1 MKNWEDV
8 KIAPEFNEQGVA
20 CYRLTGADFL
30 NEYYIISEAET
41 RKLLNTPEIVG
52 YEVYNCLI
60 SSTSQMLYYL
70 KEQKKVTTAN
80 ILSIL
85 RGALNYPLEESCYRE
100 HIRVHDIS
108 FLSSERVFENEEIA
122 GLEIKYSKLTMVPDS
137 TLMIGDIIASGETL
151 IHCLRY
157 VTDFY
162 REHGAKLR
170 NIIIFTIGGTKGID
184 ILEDL
189 TRDIREFWPE
199 FEGFITVYYE
209 GIFATY
215 QDKGVSGINLPDVDF
230 YWKGGIVA
238 PEFRR
243 ETLSMCSPLFE
254 KCIIYDGGARR
265 YEIHEHVEEVLEF
278 WEGIRERADQ
288 INFPKLLEEKL
299 GYELPIDYEDWI
311 AAIEKLS
318 ANPLMKIIISK
329 PMAKDCQ
336 YKKIVVEKKGDGY
349 QAAKYTEKQVFH
361 DNFGVEDLQGY
372 LMEAI
377 HDTFLQVNA
386 WDEKKEYSLLISKKG
401 AVTLRAKASKEA
413 PDTVTEH
420 NRKKNYILDEGQVI
434 PPLVDMGI
442 FTGEGKVVK
451 SMYDK
456 FRQINRFIEMIDDA
470 IREYKG
476 EEIHIIDFGCGKSYL
491 TFITL

>member
-1 MKNWEDV
+1 MNNWDNV
-8 KIAPEFNEQGVA
+8 RLVPEFNEQGVA
-20 CYRLTGADFL
+20 CYRLDGGDYV
-30 NEYYIISEAET
+30 NEYYITSEAET
-41 RKLLNTPEIVG
+41 RKLLNTPEVVG

-60 SSTSQMLYYL
+60 PSTCQMLYYL

-85 RGALNYPLEESCYRE
+85 RGALNYPLEEACYKE

-108 FLSSERVFENEEIA
+108 FLSSERVFAEDEMT

-162 REHGAKLR
+162 REHGTKLR

-184 ILEDL
+184 ILENL
-189 TRDIREFWPE
+189 TKEIREFWPE
-199 FEGFITVYYE
+199 FEGFITVFYE

-278 WEGIRERADQ
+278 WKEMLARADK
-288 INFPKLLEEKL
+288 IDFKALLDEKL
-299 GYELPIDYEDWI
+299 GYATPISFEDWVK
-311 AAIEKLS
+311 ANHYEK
-318 ANPLMKIIISK
+318 ISSSVNK
-329 PMAKDCQ
+329 WL
-336 YKKIVVEKKGDGY
+336 YKQE
-349 QAAKYTEKQVFH
+349 
-361 DNFGVEDLQGY
+361 QGY
-372 LMEAI
+372 IQSMQ
-377 HDTFLQVNA
+377 D
-386 WDEKKEYSLLISKKG
+386 
-401 AVTLRAKASKEA
+401 VTLKEIA
-413 PDTVTEH
+413 EERIEQFTTAL
-420 NRKKNYILDEGQVI
+420 KKYIL
-434 PPLVDMGI
+434 
-442 FTGEGKVVK
+442 
-451 SMYDK
+451 
-456 FRQINRFIEMIDDA
+456 
-470 IREYKG
+470 
-476 EEIHIIDFGCGKSYL
+476 
-491 TFITL
+491 

>member
-230 YWKGGIVA
+230 YWRRCPCAARCLKSASFMTVA
-238 PEFRR
+238 QDDMRSTSTWKRCWNSGRVSGNAQTRSIFR
-243 ETLSMCSPLFE
+243 S
-254 KCIIYDGGARR
+254 
-265 YEIHEHVEEVLEF
+265 F
-278 WEGIRERADQ
+278 W
-288 INFPKLLEEKL
+288 KKS
-299 GYELPIDYEDWI
+299 
-311 AAIEKLS
+311 S
-318 ANPLMKIIISK
+318 AMSCRLTMRT
-329 PMAKDCQ
+329 
-336 YKKIVVEKKGDGY
+336 G
-349 QAAKYTEKQVFH
+349 
-361 DNFGVEDLQGY
+361 
-372 LMEAI
+372 
-377 HDTFLQVNA
+377 
-386 WDEKKEYSLLISKKG
+386 
-401 AVTLRAKASKEA
+401 LRQTTTA
-413 PDTVTEH
+413 
-420 NRKKNYILDEGQVI
+420 
-434 PPLVDMGI
+434 
-442 FTGEGKVVK
+442 
-451 SMYDK
+451 
-456 FRQINRFIEMIDDA
+456 
-470 IREYKG
+470 
-476 EEIHIIDFGCGKSYL
+476 
-491 TFITL
+491 

>member
-1 MKNWEDV
+1 MNNWKDV

-189 TRDIREFWPE
+189 TRDIREFWLE

-299 GYELPIDYEDWI
+299 GYELPISYEDWI
-311 AAIEKLS
+311 AANHYGLIR
-318 ANPLMKIIISK
+318 P
-329 PMAKDCQ
+329 
-336 YKKIVVEKKGDGY
+336 
-349 QAAKYTEKQVFH
+349 
-361 DNFGVEDLQGY
+361 EDARWLYRQEQGY
-372 LMEAI
+372 VESMKNV
-377 HDTFLQVNA
+377 TV
-386 WDEKKEYSLLISKKG
+386 KELAEQRIAEFTG
-401 AVTLRAKASKEA
+401 ALRK
-413 PDTVTEH
+413 
-420 NRKKNYILDEGQVI
+420 YIL
-434 PPLVDMGI
+434 
-442 FTGEGKVVK
+442 
-451 SMYDK
+451 
-456 FRQINRFIEMIDDA
+456 
-470 IREYKG
+470 
-476 EEIHIIDFGCGKSYL
+476 
-491 TFITL
+491 

>member
-209 GIFATY
+209 GILQPTRTREFPASICRMWTFTGRAASLHRSFDGRRCPCAARCLKSASFMTAA
-215 QDKGVSGINLPDVDF
+215 QDAMRSTSTWKRCWNSGRVSGNAQTRSIF
-230 YWKGGIVA
+230 RSFWKK
-238 PEFRR
+238 
-243 ETLSMCSPLFE
+243 S
-254 KCIIYDGGARR
+254 
-265 YEIHEHVEEVLEF
+265 
-278 WEGIRERADQ
+278 
-288 INFPKLLEEKL
+288 
-299 GYELPIDYEDWI
+299 
-311 AAIEKLS
+311 S
-318 ANPLMKIIISK
+318 AMS
-329 PMAKDCQ
+329 C
-336 YKKIVVEKKGDGY
+336 
-349 QAAKYTEKQVFH
+349 
-361 DNFGVEDLQGY
+361 
-372 LMEAI
+372 
-377 HDTFLQVNA
+377 
-386 WDEKKEYSLLISKKG
+386 
-401 AVTLRAKASKEA
+401 R
-413 PDTVTEH
+413 
-420 NRKKNYILDEGQVI
+420 
-434 PPLVDMGI
+434 
-442 FTGEGKVVK
+442 
-451 SMYDK
+451 
-456 FRQINRFIEMIDDA
+456 
-470 IREYKG
+470 
-476 EEIHIIDFGCGKSYL
+476 
-491 TFITL
+491 